1 MGMKALRLN
10 RNTVL
15 HLIDSGGVYGIE
27 RMIIGLLPKLKQR
40 GYDVAL
46 ACLNAPKYSGTGIK
60 DILTS
65 SEINVFYPNCSDKFG
80 LVSFLYLFR
89 ITRFYNP
96 KIIHL
101 HGYKATIIGGC
112 FSLLMRIPCV
122 ATYHIES
129 KYLPNLAKY
138 VKIETQVLKK
148 IRGIVAVSYPI
159 KKELEHRG
167 ISDDRI
173 RVIPNG
179 IDDYYMVEKEPKH
192 YFKNGKRDP
201 LVLFVGRLIEKKN
214 VHILISVIA
223 RLKKEI
229 PRIGLLVA
237 GDGPYKQKLAEHVR
251 SLNISDSV
259 NFLGYVDDV
268 YPLYKMC
275 DCFVLPSN
283 TEGMPIA
290 LLEAMSCAKP
300 IVISAVGS
308 VPNIVTHQ
316 INALLVEPG
325 NIDSLYKEIK
335 KICYEKSLREY
346 LANNARKTYLQHYT
360 SDIMASKYHEFYHRI
375 MKQYVHT

>member
-1 MGMKALRLN
+1 M
-10 RNTVL
+10 
-15 HLIDSGGVYGIE
+15 
-27 RMIIGLLPKLKQR
+27 
-40 GYDVAL
+40 
-46 ACLNAPKYSGTGIK
+46 
-60 DILTS
+60 
-65 SEINVFYPNCSDKFG
+65 
-80 LVSFLYLFR
+80 FR
-89 ITRFYNP
+89 IKTKQDKDYIGCGLN
-96 KIIHL
+96 IL
-101 HGYKATIIGGC
+101 GY
-112 FSLLMRIPCV
+112 
-122 ATYHIES
+122 
-129 KYLPNLAKY
+129 
-138 VKIETQVLKK
+138 
-148 IRGIVAVSYPI
+148 
-159 KKELEHRG
+159 
-167 ISDDRI
+167 
-173 RVIPNG
+173 
-179 IDDYYMVEKEPKH
+179 
-192 YFKNGKRDP
+192 
-201 LVLFVGRLIEKKN
+201 
-214 VHILISVIA
+214 
-223 RLKKEI
+223 
-229 PRIGLLVA
+229 
-237 GDGPYKQKLAEHVR
+237 AEHVR